1 MGLTAAFGMVLKALV
16 LPPACL
22 LALYGAGW
30 LLRRRRPRLASAC
43 RHGAVLL
50 LYVLSTGVGSWLLAH
65 PLEML
70 EPVLAAHPGPGT
82 PAPAQAIV
90 VLTAGRI
97 RHSPEYGRRAMPDY
111 IALER
116 ITYGAH
122 VARATGLP
130 LLVSGGLL
138 ADDDSEALAL
148 GMKRVFEDEFRLP
161 VRWSEAQSRNTA
173 QNATLSAAMLGHEG
187 VTRIILVTDAMHMR
201 RARLAFERAGLAVTP
216 APTFYVESSP
226 FDPSRLMPTVE
237 NLRRSHYALYEWFGL
252 AWYWLAAPR

>member
-1 MGLTAAFGMVLKALV
+1 MGLSAWFGMALKALV

-30 LLRRRRPRLASAC
+30 LLRRRRPRLGAAC
-43 RHGAVLL
+43 RHGAMLL
-50 LYVLSTGVGSWLLAH
+50 LYFLSTGVGAWLLVH

-70 EPVLAAHPGPGT
+70 EPVLAAERPD
-82 PAPAQAIV
+82 AQAIV

-97 RHSPEYGRRAMPDY
+97 RHSPEYGGRAVPDFT
-111 IALER
+111 ALER
-116 ITYGAH
+116 ITYAAH

-138 ADDDSEALAL
+138 ADDDSETL
-148 GMKRVFEDEFRLP
+148 GAGMRRVLEEEFHQP
-161 VRWSEAQSRNTA
+161 VRGAETASRNTA
-173 QNATLSAAMLGHEG
+173 QNATLSARMLRPEG

-216 APTFYVESSP
+216 APTFYVEP
-226 FDPSRLMPTVE
+226 GRFEPGRLLPNVE
-237 NLRRSHYALYEWFGL
+237 SLRRSHYALYEWFGL
-252 AWYWLAAPR
+252 AWYRLAAPR

>member
-1 MGLTAAFGMVLKALV
+1 MGLIGTIETILKVLV
-16 LPPACL
+16 LPPASL

-30 LLRRRRPRLASAC
+30 LLQRRRPRLAAAC

-50 LYVLSTGVGSWLLAH
+50 LYLLSTGVGAWLLAH
-65 PLEML
+65 PLESL
-70 EPVLAAHPGPGT
+70 EPVLASRA

-90 VLTAGRI
+90 VLSAGRI
-97 RHSPEYGRRAMPDY
+97 RHSPEYGGRAMPDF
-111 IALER
+111 ITLER

-138 ADDDSEALAL
+138 ADDDSETLAT
-148 GMKRVFEDEFRLP
+148 GMKRVFEDEFHVP
-161 VRWSEAQSRNTA
+161 VRWAETASRNTA
-173 QNATLSAAMLGHEG
+173 QNATLSAHMLRSDG
-187 VTRIILVTDAMHMR
+187 VAHIILVTDAMHMR

-216 APTFYVESSP
+216 APTFYVEPGP
-226 FDPSRLMPTVE
+226 FEPRRLMPTIE
-237 NLRRSHYALYEWFGL
+237 NLRRSHYALYEWIGL

>member
-1 MGLTAAFGMVLKALV
+1 MGLIAALATVLKVLV

-30 LLRRRRPRLASAC
+30 LLRRRRPRVAAAC

-50 LYVLSTGVGSWLLAH
+50 LYVLSTGVGAWLLAH
-65 PLEML
+65 PLESL
-70 EPVLAAHPGPGT
+70 EPVLAARPA
-82 PAPAQAIV
+82 APAQAIV

-97 RHSPEYGRRAMPDY
+97 RHNPEYGGRAMPDFV
-111 IALER
+111 ALER

-122 VARATGLP
+122 VARASGLP

-138 ADDDSEALAL
+138 ANDDSEALAL
-148 GMKRVFEDEFRLP
+148 GMKRVFEDEFHLP
-161 VRWSEAQSRNTA
+161 VRWAETASRNTA
-173 QNATLSAAMLGHEG
+173 QNATLSAHLLRQDGIA
-187 VTRIILVTDAMHMR
+187 RITLVTDAMHMR

-216 APTFYVESSP
+216 APTFFVESGP
-226 FDPSRLMPTVE
+226 FDPLRLMPTVE

-252 AWYWLAAPR
+252 AWYRLAAPR

>member
-1 MGLTAAFGMVLKALV
+1 MGVIAAFEMTLKALV

-22 LALYGAGW
+22 LALYGAGC
-30 LLRRRRPRLASAC
+30 LLRRRRAQLGAVC

-50 LYVLSTGVGSWLLAH
+50 LYFLSTGVGAWLLAH

-70 EPVLAAHPGPGT
+70 EPVLASRQ

-90 VLTAGRI
+90 VLSAGRV
-97 RHSPEYGRRAMPDY
+97 RFSPEYGVAVPDFT
-111 IALER
+111 ALER
-116 ITYGAH
+116 ITYAAR
-122 VARATGLP
+122 VARTTGLP

-138 ADDDSEALAL
+138 VEDDRETLAR
-148 GMKRVFEDEFRLP
+148 GMQRVFEDQFQLP
-161 VRWSEAQSRNTA
+161 VRWAETASRNTA
-173 QNATLSAAMLGHEG
+173 QNATLSARMLRPDG

-216 APTFYVESSP
+216 APTFYVEAGP
-226 FDPSRLMPTVE
+226 FEPGRLLPTIE

>member
-1 MGLTAAFGMVLKALV
+1 MGLIAGFEMVLKALV

-30 LLRRRRPRLASAC
+30 LLRRRRPRLAQAC

-50 LYVLSTGVGSWLLAH
+50 LYVLSTGVGAWLLAH
-65 PLEML
+65 PLETL
-70 EPVLAAHPGPGT
+70 EPPLASHPGA

-97 RHSPEYGRRAMPDY
+97 RHSPEYGGHAMPDY

-138 ADDDSEALAL
+138 ADNDSEPLAL

-161 VRWSEAQSRNTA
+161 VRWAEAQSSNTA
-173 QNATLSAAMLGHEG
+173 QNATLSAAMLKQDG
-187 VTRIILVTDAMHMR
+187 VARVILVTDAMHMR

-216 APTFYVESSP
+216 APTFYVESAP
-226 FDPSRLMPTVE
+226 FDPGRLVPTIE

-252 AWYWLAAPR
+252 AWYWLSAPR

>member
-1 MGLTAAFGMVLKALV
+1 MSVIAAFEMTLKALV

-30 LLRRRRPRLASAC
+30 LLRRRLPRLGAVC

-50 LYVLSTGVGSWLLAH
+50 LYFLSTGVGAWLLAH

-70 EPVLAAHPGPGT
+70 EPVLAAHQ

-90 VLTAGRI
+90 VLSAGRI
-97 RHSPEYGRRAMPDY
+97 RTSPEYGGVAMPDFT
-111 IALER
+111 ALER
-116 ITYGAH
+116 IAYAAR

-138 ADDDSEALAL
+138 AEDDRETLAR
-148 GMKRVFEDEFRLP
+148 GMQRVFEDQFQLP
-161 VRWSEAQSRNTA
+161 VRWAETMSRNTA
-173 QNATLSAAMLGHEG
+173 QNATQSARMLRQDG

-216 APTFYVESSP
+216 APTFYVEAGP
-226 FDPSRLMPTVE
+226 FEPGRLLPTIE

-252 AWYWLAAPR
+252 AWYRLAAPR

>member
-1 MGLTAAFGMVLKALV
+1 MGLIAAFETVLKALV

-30 LLRRRRPRLASAC
+30 LLRRRRPRLAATC

-50 LYVLSTGVGSWLLAH
+50 LYLLSTGIGAWLLVH
-65 PLEML
+65 PLESL
-70 EPVLAAHPGPGT
+70 EPVLASR
-82 PAPAQAIV
+82 PAASAQAIV

-97 RHSPEYGRRAMPDY
+97 RHSPEYGGRAMPDFV
-111 IALER
+111 ALER
-116 ITYGAH
+116 ITYAAH

-138 ADDDSEALAL
+138 ADDDSETLAL
-148 GMKRVFEDEFRLP
+148 GMKRVLEDEFHVP
-161 VRWSEAQSRNTA
+161 VRWAETVSRNTA
-173 QNATLSAAMLGHEG
+173 QNATLSARVLGQDG
-187 VTRIILVTDAMHMR
+187 VSRIILVTDAMHMR

-216 APTFYVESSP
+216 APTFYVESGP
-226 FDPSRLMPTVE
+226 FDPRRLMPTVE